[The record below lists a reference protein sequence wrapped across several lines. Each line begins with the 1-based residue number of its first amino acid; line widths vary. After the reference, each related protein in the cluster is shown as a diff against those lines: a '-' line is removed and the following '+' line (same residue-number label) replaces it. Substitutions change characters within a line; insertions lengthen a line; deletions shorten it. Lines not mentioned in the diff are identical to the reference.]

1 MSKPWRN
8 LTRLQSGPG
17 GYKKEKEH
25 FSLTLAPLFVK
36 DLVNPQ
42 FSNSG
47 AKVVIMWGYTSGAK
61 SYGAKVVLVKML
73 IMVLNEFVAFHGVW
87 CKPPKPI
94 LSGLRFCGPKHLN
107 QSNMN

>member
-8 LTRLQSGPG
+8 LTRLQRGPG

-42 FSNSG
+42 FSISG
-47 AKVVIMWGYTSGAK
+47 AKVVIIWGYPSGAK
-61 SYGAKVVLVKML
+61 IYGAKVVLVKTL
-73 IMVLNEFVAFHGVW
+73 ILV
-87 CKPPKPI
+87 
-94 LSGLRFCGPKHLN
+94 
-107 QSNMN
+107 